1 MHAHVSRYTYLGFVD
16 LYGNAISNLE
26 IKLFILIQTKLY
38 HGGKAPHH
46 LLRYYISKVLNM
58 SSIELKVTMGE
69 AGVTF

>member
-1 MHAHVSRYTYLGFVD
+1 MHAHVSRYTYLGFVN

-38 HGGKAPHH
+38 HGGKAPIICFAITFP
-46 LLRYYISKVLNM
+46 RFLNM